1 MSGRCWEETFHF
13 ALMPL
18 PPVIVFYSSTA
29 SPAPDTLAAHVSG
42 RGAKL
47 VAAQAAEDVLSLV
60 NRGHPALVVL
70 DGAGNVD
77 EICQVIKGLRADPF
91 SAIVPV
97 IVWSESHE
105 NDLIDRVLEAGADDF
120 LKPSMDEREKL
131 LRLDSVVRRAERDV
145 GVHPTTRL
153 PGTAMIER
161 DIGARLA
168 AVEDFA
174 VCYADID
181 SFKEFNDR
189 YGYAHGDRVILLV
202 SKILRDV
209 VKAFAPSGFI
219 GHIGGDDFIFNVP
232 LDIFETCCREIISI
246 FDTLIPFQY
255 SEDDRRA
262 GFFWGKD
269 RRGQLHRIPLM
280 TLSIGVVTNRHR
292 SFTHTAQV
300 GELATEMKAYAK
312 TKEGSIYVVD
322 RRQARRGGLEAVG
335 PPPDEDEQEA
345 EAASEK
351 TTESS

>member
-1 MSGRCWEETFHF
+1 M
-13 ALMPL
+13 
-18 PPVIVFYSSTA
+18 VTA
-29 SPAPDTLAAHVSG
+29 RSAV
-42 RGAKL
+42 
-47 VAAQAAEDVLSLV
+47 DVLATV

-70 DGAGNVD
+70 DGDGEIA
-77 EICQVIKGLRADPF
+77 EICELIRSLRSDPF

-97 IVWSESHE
+97 IVWSDKAGIEIIE
-105 NDLIDRVLEAGADDF
+105 RVLDAGADDF
-120 LKPSMDEREKL
+120 LQHTMDQREKL
-131 LRLDSVVRRAERDV
+131 LRLNTVVRRAERDV

-168 AVEDFA
+168 AEEDFA

-181 SFKEFNDR
+181 NFKEFNDR
-189 YGYAHGDRVILLV
+189 YGYHHGDRVIFLV

-219 GHIGGDDFIFNVP
+219 GHIGGDDFIFNVS
-232 LDIFETCCREIISI
+232 LDIFEVCCRETISI

-255 SEDDRRA
+255 SEEDRRA

-280 TLSIGVVTNRHR
+280 TLSIGVVTN
-292 SFTHTAQV
+292 SDKCFTHTAQV

-312 TKEGSIYVVD
+312 TKQGSIFVVD
-322 RRQARRGGLEAVG
+322 RRHGQRDPLGGQSTEL
-335 PPPDEDEQEA
+335 
-345 EAASEK
+345 
-351 TTESS
+351 TTEAMKEGP

>member
-1 MSGRCWEETFHF
+1 
-13 ALMPL
+13 MPL
-18 PPVIVFYSSTA
+18 PPVIVYYSSA
-29 SPAPDTLAAHVSG
+29 DTPPPQALSDHVAG
-42 RGAKL
+42 RESKL
-47 VAAQAAEDVLSLV
+47 VTARAAAEVLAMV

-70 DGAGNVD
+70 DGDG
-77 EICQVIKGLRADPF
+77 EIGEVCELIRSLRSDPF

-97 IVWSESHE
+97 IVWSEAAGIE
-105 NDLIDRVLEAGADDF
+105 IIERVLDAGADDF
-120 LKPSMDEREKL
+120 LKHSMPEQEKL
-131 LRLDSVVRRAERDV
+131 MRLNTVVRRAERDV

-168 AVEDFA
+168 AEEDFA

-181 SFKEFNDR
+181 NFKEFNDR
-189 YGYAHGDRVILLV
+189 YGYHHGDRVIFLV

-219 GHIGGDDFIFNVP
+219 GHIGGDDFIFNVS
-232 LDIFETCCREIISI
+232 LDIFEVCCRETISI

-255 SEDDRRA
+255 SEEDRRA

-280 TLSIGVVTNRHR
+280 TLSIGVVTNSQK

-312 TKEGSIYVVD
+312 TKQGSIFVVD
-322 RRQARRGGLEAVG
+322 RRHGQRDLLGG
-335 PPPDEDEQEA
+335 Q
-345 EAASEK
+345 
-351 TTESS
+351 TTELTTEAMKE

>member
-1 MSGRCWEETFHF
+1 
-13 ALMPL
+13 MPL
-18 PPVIVFYSSTA
+18 PPVIVYYSSAETPPPQA
-29 SPAPDTLAAHVSG
+29 LSDHVDG
-42 RGAKL
+42 RESKL
-47 VAAQAAEDVLSLV
+47 VRARAGADVLAMV

-70 DGAGNVD
+70 DGDGDIEEVCALIG
-77 EICQVIKGLRADPF
+77 ILRSDPF

-97 IVWSESHE
+97 IVWSEE
-105 NDLIDRVLEAGADDF
+105 AGIEVIDRVLEAGADDF
-120 LKPSMDEREKL
+120 LKHSMDEHEKL
-131 LRLDSVVRRAERDV
+131 LRLNTVVRRAERDV

-161 DIGARLA
+161 DFAARLA
-168 AVEDFA
+168 IAEDFA

-181 SFKEFNDR
+181 NFKEFNDR
-189 YGYAHGDRVILLV
+189 YGYYHGDRVIFLV

-209 VKAFAPSGFI
+209 VKAFAPTGFI

-232 LDIFETCCREIISI
+232 IDIFETCCREVISI

-255 SEDDRRA
+255 SEEDRRA

-280 TLSIGVVTNRHR
+280 TLSIGVVTNSQR

-312 TKEGSIYVVD
+312 TKQGSIFVVD
-322 RRQARRGGLEAVG
+322 RRHGRRDTRSSQTAEVTTEAVKEG
-335 PPPDEDEQEA
+335 P
-345 EAASEK
+345 
-351 TTESS
+351 